1 MQKVSNLL
9 GERFAPLIIFCTF
22 ILMIKEHTLFTE
34 RFRPTDPKDYIGNEV
49 FKSSLDQWIKQQDI
63 PHILLY
69 GPAGTG
75 KTTAAKLIVAN
86 LDCDHIYINC
96 SDENGIEKIR
106 EKVKSFASAATFR
119 ALKVVIM
126 DEADFLTINAQAALR
141 NVIETFSKTTRF
153 VFTCNYVERIID
165 PLQSRTS
172 VFEVL
177 PPSKSEVA
185 KRCQEILH
193 EEACNN
199 VPADIVEIVNK
210 TYPDIRKTLNLL
222 QSCIISEPAGTF
234 LKLNKDIVNQK
245 QYTDQIIDLIKSNDD
260 KAFNQIR
267 QLVADSNIR
276 DYNELYRALFENLD
290 SFHNPVLGTI
300 IIAESQY
307 QSVMAP
313 DKEITFMGC
322 IANLLK
328 PF

>member
-1 MQKVSNLL
+1 
-9 GERFAPLIIFCTF
+9 
-22 ILMIKEHTLFTE
+22 MIKEHTLFTE

-49 FKSSLDQWIKQQDI
+49 FKASLDQWIKQQDI
-63 PHILLY
+63 PHILLH

-96 SDENGIEKIR
+96 SDENGIDTIR

-141 NVIETFSKTTRF
+141 NVIEAFSKTTRF
-153 VFTCNYVERIID
+153 VFTCNYVERVID
-165 PLQSRTS
+165 PIQSRTS

-185 KRCQEILH
+185 KRCVQILD
-193 EEACNN
+193 EVACNRSTEDL
-199 VPADIVEIVNK
+199 VAIVNK

-234 LKLNKDIVNQK
+234 LQLNKEITS
-245 QYTDQIIDLIKSNDD
+245 QYEYTKQIIDLIKSNDND
-260 KAFNQIR
+260 AFTKIR
-267 QLVADSNIR
+267 QIVADSNIR

-300 IIAESQY
+300 IIAEAQY
-307 QSVMAP
+307 QSALAP
-313 DKEITFMGC
+313 DREITFMAC
-322 IANLLK
+322 IAKLIK

>member
-1 MQKVSNLL
+1 
-9 GERFAPLIIFCTF
+9 
-22 ILMIKEHTLFTE
+22 MIKEHTLFTE

-63 PHILLY
+63 PHILLF

-96 SDENGIEKIR
+96 SDENGIETIR

-153 VFTCNYVERIID
+153 VFTCNYIERIID
-165 PLQSRTS
+165 PIQSRTS

-177 PPSKSEVA
+177 PPSKAEVA
-185 KRCQEILH
+185 KRCVSILD
-193 EEACNN
+193 EEGCNR
-199 VPADIVEIVNK
+199 ATEDIVEIVNK

-222 QSCIISEPAGTF
+222 QSCIVYDPAGTF
-234 LKLNKDIVNQK
+234 LQLNKDIVNQK

-276 DYNELYRALFENLD
+276 DYNELYRTLFENLD

-307 QSVMAP
+307 QSVMSV

>member
-1 MQKVSNLL
+1 ML
-9 GERFAPLIIFCTF
+9 
-22 ILMIKEHTLFTE
+22 KEHTLFTE

-49 FKSSLDQWIKQQDI
+49 FKASLDQWIKQQDI

-96 SDENGIEKIR
+96 SDENGIDTIR

-141 NVIETFSKTTRF
+141 NVIESFAKTTRF

-165 PLQSRTS
+165 PIQSRTS

-177 PPSKSEVA
+177 PPSKAEVA
-185 KRCQEILH
+185 KRCKAILT
-193 EEACNN
+193 EEACNHSTETL
-199 VPADIVEIVNK
+199 VTIVNK

-222 QSCIISEPAGTF
+222 QSSIIWDPAGKF
-234 LKLNKDIVNQK
+234 LQLNKEITS
-245 QYTDQIIDLIKSNDD
+245 QYEYTKQIIDLIKSNDD
-260 KAFNQIR
+260 DAFNKIR
-267 QLVADSNIR
+267 QIVADSNIR

-300 IIAESQY
+300 IIAEAQY
-307 QSVMAP
+307 QSALAP
-313 DKEITFMGC
+313 DREITFMAC
-322 IANLLK
+322 IAKLIK

>member
-1 MQKVSNLL
+1 ML
-9 GERFAPLIIFCTF
+9 
-22 ILMIKEHTLFTE
+22 KEHTLLTE

-49 FKSSLDQWIKQQDI
+49 FKSSLNQWIKQQDI

-86 LDCDHIYINC
+86 LDCDSIYINC
-96 SDENGIEKIR
+96 SDENGIDTIR

-119 ALKVVIM
+119 ELKVVIM

-141 NVIETFSKTTRF
+141 NVIETYSKTTRF
-153 VFTCNYVERIID
+153 VFTCNYIERIID
-165 PLQSRTS
+165 PIQSRTS

-185 KRCQEILH
+185 KRCATILDA
-193 EEACNN
+193 EGCNR
-199 VPADIVEIVNK
+199 ATDDIVEIVNQ

-222 QSCIISEPAGTF
+222 QSCMVYDVAGTF
-234 LKLNKDIVNQK
+234 LQLNKDIVNQK
-245 QYTDQIIDLIKSNDD
+245 QYTDQIIDLIKSKDA

-267 QLVADSNIR
+267 QIVADSNIR

-328 PF
+328 NG

>member
-1 MQKVSNLL
+1 
-9 GERFAPLIIFCTF
+9 
-22 ILMIKEHTLFTE
+22 
-34 RFRPTDPKDYIGNEV
+34 
-49 FKSSLDQWIKQQDI
+49 
-63 PHILLY
+63 
-69 GPAGTG
+69 
-75 KTTAAKLIVAN
+75 
-86 LDCDHIYINC
+86 
-96 SDENGIEKIR
+96 
-106 EKVKSFASAATFR
+106 
-119 ALKVVIM
+119 M

-185 KRCQEILH
+185 KRCISILD
-193 EEACNN
+193 EETCNR
-199 VPADIVEIVNK
+199 ATEDIVEIVNK

-222 QSCIISEPAGTF
+222 QSCIIYDPAGTF

-245 QYTDQIIDLIKSNDD
+245 QYTDQIIDLIKSNDG

-290 SFHNPVLGTI
+290 SFHNSVLGTI

-322 IANLLK
+322 IANLIK

>member
-1 MQKVSNLL
+1 
-9 GERFAPLIIFCTF
+9 
-22 ILMIKEHTLFTE
+22 MIKEHTLFTE

-49 FKSSLDQWIKQQDI
+49 FKASLDQWIKQQDI

-96 SDENGIEKIR
+96 SDENGIETIR

-141 NVIETFSKTTRF
+141 NVIEAFSKTTRF
-153 VFTCNYVERIID
+153 VFTCNYVERVID
-165 PLQSRTS
+165 PIQSRTS

-185 KRCQEILH
+185 KRCVQILD
-193 EEACNN
+193 EVACNRSTEDL
-199 VPADIVEIVNK
+199 VAIVNK

-234 LKLNKDIVNQK
+234 LQLNKEITS
-245 QYTDQIIDLIKSNDD
+245 QYEYTKQIIDLIKSNDND
-260 KAFNQIR
+260 AFTKIR
-267 QLVADSNIR
+267 QIVADSNIR

-300 IIAESQY
+300 IIAEAQY
-307 QSVMAP
+307 QSALAP
-313 DKEITFMGC
+313 DREITFMAC
-322 IANLLK
+322 IAKLLK

>member
-1 MQKVSNLL
+1 
-9 GERFAPLIIFCTF
+9 
-22 ILMIKEHTLFTE
+22 MIKEHTLFTE
-34 RFRPTDPKDYIGNEV
+34 RFRPTDPADYIGNEV
-49 FKSSLDQWIKQQDI
+49 FKSSLKTWINKQDI
-63 PHILLY
+63 PHILLF

-96 SDENGIEKIR
+96 SDENGIETIR

-153 VFTCNYVERIID
+153 IFTCNYIERVID
-165 PLQSRTS
+165 PIQSRTS
-172 VFEVL
+172 VFEIL
-177 PPSKSEVA
+177 PPSKAEVA
-185 KRCQEILH
+185 KRCKAILH
-193 EEACNN
+193 EETCNHA
-199 VPADIVEIVNK
+199 PADIVEIVNK

-222 QSCIISEPAGTF
+222 QSCIVHDPAGTF
-234 LKLNKDIVNQK
+234 LQLNKDIVNQK

-276 DYNELYRALFENLD
+276 DYNELYRTLFENLD

-307 QSVMAP
+307 QSVMSV

>member
-1 MQKVSNLL
+1 ML
-9 GERFAPLIIFCTF
+9 
-22 ILMIKEHTLFTE
+22 KEHTLFTE

-49 FKSSLDQWIKQQDI
+49 FKASLDQWIKQQDI
-63 PHILLY
+63 PHILLH

-86 LDCDHIYINC
+86 LNCDHIYVNC
-96 SDENGIEKIR
+96 SDENGIETIR

-126 DEADFLTINAQAALR
+126 DESDFLTINAQAALR

-153 VFTCNYVERIID
+153 IFTCNYIERVID
-165 PLQSRTS
+165 PIQSRTS
-172 VFEVL
+172 VFEII
-177 PPSKSEVA
+177 PPSKGEVA
-185 KRCQEILH
+185 KRCVGILQEESIEFNKEDL
-193 EEACNN
+193 
-199 VPADIVEIVNK
+199 VEIINK

-222 QSCIISEPAGTF
+222 QSCVKENK
-234 LKLNKDIVNQK
+234 LVLNKDIVNQK
-245 QYTDQIIDLIKSNDD
+245 QYTDQLIDLIKSNNS

-276 DYNELYRALFENLD
+276 DYNELYRALFEKID

-313 DKEITFMGC
+313 DKEITFMSC
-322 IANLLK
+322 VANLLK

>member
-1 MQKVSNLL
+1 ML
-9 GERFAPLIIFCTF
+9 
-22 ILMIKEHTLFTE
+22 KEHTLFTE

-49 FKSSLDQWIKQQDI
+49 FKASLDQWIKQQDI

-96 SDENGIEKIR
+96 SDENGIETIR

-185 KRCQEILH
+185 KRCISILD
-193 EEACNN
+193 EETCNR
-199 VPADIVEIVNK
+199 ATEDIVEIVNK

-222 QSCIISEPAGTF
+222 QSCIVYDPAGTF

-290 SFHNPVLGTI
+290 SFHNSVLGTI

-322 IANLLK
+322 IANLIK

>member
-1 MQKVSNLL
+1 ML
-9 GERFAPLIIFCTF
+9 
-22 ILMIKEHTLFTE
+22 KEHTLFTE

-49 FKSSLDQWIKQQDI
+49 FKASLDQWIKQQDI

-96 SDENGIEKIR
+96 SDENGIETIR

-141 NVIETFSKTTRF
+141 NVIEAFSKTTRF

-165 PLQSRTS
+165 PIQSRTS

-177 PPSKSEVA
+177 PPSKAEVA
-185 KRCQEILH
+185 KRCVQILD
-193 EEACNN
+193 EEACNR
-199 VPADIVEIVNK
+199 ATDDIVAIVNK
-210 TYPDIRKTLNLL
+210 TYPDIHKTLNLL

-234 LKLNKDIVNQK
+234 LQLNKEIVNQK

>member
-1 MQKVSNLL
+1 ML
-9 GERFAPLIIFCTF
+9 
-22 ILMIKEHTLFTE
+22 KEHTLFTE

-49 FKSSLDQWIKQQDI
+49 FKASLDQWIKQQDI

-96 SDENGIEKIR
+96 SDENGIETIR

-185 KRCQEILH
+185 KRCISILD
-193 EEACNN
+193 EETCNR
-199 VPADIVEIVNK
+199 ATEDIVEIVNK

-222 QSCIISEPAGTF
+222 QSCIVYDPAGTF

-322 IANLLK
+322 IANLIK

>member
-1 MQKVSNLL
+1 
-9 GERFAPLIIFCTF
+9 
-22 ILMIKEHTLFTE
+22 MIKEHTLFTE
-34 RFRPTDPKDYIGNEV
+34 RFRPTDPKDYIGNEI
-49 FKSSLDQWIKQQDI
+49 FKASLDQWIKQQDI

-96 SDENGIEKIR
+96 SDENGIETIR

-153 VFTCNYVERIID
+153 IFTCNYVERVID
-165 PLQSRTS
+165 PIQSRTS

-185 KRCQEILH
+185 KRCVQILD
-193 EEACNN
+193 EVACNRSTD
-199 VPADIVEIVNK
+199 DIVAIVNK

-234 LKLNKDIVNQK
+234 LQLNKEIVNQK
-245 QYTDQIIDLIKSNDD
+245 QYTDQIIDLIKSNDG

-276 DYNELYRALFENLD
+276 DYNELYRALFENID
-290 SFHNPVLGTI
+290 TFHNPVLGTI

-313 DKEITFMGC
+313 DKEITFMSC

>member
-1 MQKVSNLL
+1 
-9 GERFAPLIIFCTF
+9 
-22 ILMIKEHTLFTE
+22 MIKEHTLFTE
-34 RFRPTDPKDYIGNEV
+34 KFRPTNPKDYIGNEV
-49 FKSSLDQWIKQQDI
+49 LKSSLNQWIEQQDI

-86 LDCDHIYINC
+86 LDCDSIYINC
-96 SDENGIEKIR
+96 SDENGIDTIR

-119 ALKVVIM
+119 ELKVVIM

-141 NVIETFSKTTRF
+141 NVIESFSKTTRF
-153 VFTCNYVERIID
+153 IFTCNYIERIID
-165 PLQSRTS
+165 PIQSRTS

-185 KRCQEILH
+185 KRCATILDA
-193 EEACNN
+193 EGCNR
-199 VPADIVEIVNK
+199 ATDDIVEIVNK

-222 QSCIISEPAGTF
+222 QSCIVYDPVGTF
-234 LKLNKDIVNQK
+234 LQLNKEITS
-245 QYTDQIIDLIKSNDD
+245 QYEYTKQIIDLIKSNND

-300 IIAESQY
+300 ILAEAQY
-307 QSVMAP
+307 QSALAP
-313 DKEITFMGC
+313 DREITFMAC
-322 IANLLK
+322 IAKLLK

>member
-1 MQKVSNLL
+1 
-9 GERFAPLIIFCTF
+9 
-22 ILMIKEHTLFTE
+22 MIKEHTLFTE

-49 FKSSLDQWIKQQDI
+49 FKASLDQWIKQQDI

-96 SDENGIEKIR
+96 SDENGIETIR

-153 VFTCNYVERIID
+153 VFTCNYIERVID
-165 PLQSRTS
+165 PIQSRTS

-177 PPSKSEVA
+177 PPSKAEVA
-185 KRCQEILH
+185 KRCVQILD
-193 EEACNN
+193 EETCNR
-199 VPADIVEIVNK
+199 ATEDIVEIVNK

-222 QSCIISEPAGTF
+222 QSCIVYDPAGTF
-234 LKLNKDIVNQK
+234 LQLNKDIVNQK
-245 QYTDQIIDLIKSNDD
+245 QYTDQIVDLIKSNDD

-276 DYNELYRALFENLD
+276 DYNELYRTLFENLD

-307 QSVMAP
+307 QSVMSV

>member
-1 MQKVSNLL
+1 
-9 GERFAPLIIFCTF
+9 
-22 ILMIKEHTLFTE
+22 MIREHTLFTE

-49 FKSSLDQWIKQQDI
+49 FKSSLDTWIKQQDI

-75 KTTAAKLIVAN
+75 KTTAAKLITAN
-86 LDCDHIYINC
+86 LDVDDLYINC
-96 SDENGIEKIR
+96 SDENGIETIR
-106 EKVKSFASAATFR
+106 EKVKLFASAATFR

-141 NVIETFSKTTRF
+141 
-153 VFTCNYVERIID
+153 RIID
-165 PLQSRTS
+165 PIQSRTS
-172 VFEVL
+172 VFEIL

-185 KRCQEILH
+185 KRCTTILD
-193 EEACNN
+193 EEKCNRTSS
-199 VPADIVEIVNK
+199 DIVEIVNK

-222 QSCIISEPAGTF
+222 QSCVVYDPSGTF
-234 LKLNKDIVNQK
+234 LQLNKDIVNQK
-245 QYTDQIIDLIKSNDD
+245 QYTDQIIDLIKSNND

-290 SFHNPVLGTI
+290 SFHNPVLGTV
-300 IIAESQY
+300 IIAEAQY

-313 DKEITFMGC
+313 DKEVNFMGC

>member
-1 MQKVSNLL
+1 
-9 GERFAPLIIFCTF
+9 
-22 ILMIKEHTLFTE
+22 MIKEHTLFTE

-49 FKSSLDQWIKQQDI
+49 FKLSLDQWIKQQDI

-96 SDENGIEKIR
+96 SDENGIETIR

-153 VFTCNYVERIID
+153 IFTCNYIERVID
-165 PLQSRTS
+165 PIQSRTS
-172 VFEVL
+172 VFEIL
-177 PPSKSEVA
+177 PPSKAEVA
-185 KRCQEILH
+185 KRCKAILH
-193 EEACNN
+193 EETCNHA
-199 VPADIVEIVNK
+199 PADIVEIVNK

-222 QSCIISEPAGTF
+222 QSCIVHDPAGTF
-234 LKLNKDIVNQK
+234 LQLNKDIVNQK

-276 DYNELYRALFENLD
+276 DYNELYRTLFENLD
-290 SFHNPVLGTI
+290 AFHNPVLGTI

-307 QSVMAP
+307 QSVMSV

>member
-1 MQKVSNLL
+1 ML
-9 GERFAPLIIFCTF
+9 
-22 ILMIKEHTLFTE
+22 KEHTLFTE

-49 FKSSLDQWIKQQDI
+49 FKASLDQWIKQQDI

-96 SDENGIEKIR
+96 SDENGIETIR

-185 KRCQEILH
+185 KRCISILD
-193 EEACNN
+193 EETCNR
-199 VPADIVEIVNK
+199 ATEDIVEIVNK

-222 QSCIISEPAGTF
+222 QSCIVYDPAGTF
-234 LKLNKDIVNQK
+234 LQLNKDIVNQK

-322 IANLLK
+322 IANLIK

>member
-1 MQKVSNLL
+1 
-9 GERFAPLIIFCTF
+9 
-22 ILMIKEHTLFTE
+22 MIKEHTLFTE
-34 RFRPTDPKDYIGNEV
+34 RFRPTDPKDYIGNEI
-49 FKSSLDQWIKQQDI
+49 FKSSLDTWIKQKDI

-75 KTTAAKLIVAN
+75 KTTAAKLITAN
-86 LDCDHIYINC
+86 LDVDDLYINC
-96 SDENGIEKIR
+96 SDENGIETIR

-119 ALKVVIM
+119 DLKVVIM

-153 VFTCNYVERIID
+153 IFTCNYIERIID
-165 PLQSRTS
+165 PIQSRTL
-172 VFEVL
+172 VFEIL

-185 KRCQEILH
+185 KRCKKILQ
-193 EEACNN
+193 EEACEGA
-199 VPADIVEIVNK
+199 VDAAIVEIVNK

-222 QSCIISEPAGTF
+222 QSCIVYNSLGTF
-234 LKLNKDIVNQK
+234 LRLNKDIVNQK
-245 QYTDQIIDLIKSNDD
+245 QYTEKIIDLIKSNDD

-267 QLVADSNIR
+267 QLVADSNVR

-300 IIAESQY
+300 IISEAQY

-313 DKEITFMGC
+313 DKEVNFMGC

>member
-1 MQKVSNLL
+1 ML
-9 GERFAPLIIFCTF
+9 
-22 ILMIKEHTLFTE
+22 KEHTLFTE

-49 FKSSLDQWIKQQDI
+49 FKASLDQWIKQQDI

-96 SDENGIEKIR
+96 SDENGIDTIR

-141 NVIETFSKTTRF
+141 NVIESFAKTTRF
-153 VFTCNYVERIID
+153 VFTCNYIERIID
-165 PLQSRTS
+165 PIQSRTS

-177 PPSKSEVA
+177 PPSKKEVA
-185 KRCQEILH
+185 KRCKSILQ
-193 EEACNN
+193 EEACNH
-199 VPADIVEIVNK
+199 AIEDLATIVNK

-222 QSCIISEPAGTF
+222 QSSIISEPAGTF
-234 LKLNKDIVNQK
+234 LQLNKEITS
-245 QYTDQIIDLIKSNDD
+245 QYEYTKQIIDLIKSNDND
-260 KAFNQIR
+260 AFTKIR
-267 QLVADSNIR
+267 QIVADSNIR

-300 IIAESQY
+300 IIAEAQY
-307 QSVMAP
+307 QSALAP
-313 DKEITFMGC
+313 DREITFMAC
-322 IANLLK
+322 IAKLIK

>member
-1 MQKVSNLL
+1 LN
-9 GERFAPLIIFCTF
+9 
-22 ILMIKEHTLFTE
+22 
-34 RFRPTDPKDYIGNEV
+34 
-49 FKSSLDQWIKQQDI
+49 QWIEQQDI

-75 KTTAAKLIVAN
+75 KTTAAKLIVTN
-86 LDCDHIYINC
+86 LDCDSIYINC
-96 SDENGIEKIR
+96 SDENGIDTIR

-119 ALKVVIM
+119 ELKVVIM

-141 NVIETFSKTTRF
+141 NVIETYSKTTRF
-153 VFTCNYVERIID
+153 IFTCNYIERVID
-165 PLQSRTS
+165 PIQSRTS
-172 VFEVL
+172 VFEIL

-185 KRCQEILH
+185 KRCATILDA
-193 EEACNN
+193 EGCNR
-199 VPADIVEIVNK
+199 ATDDIVEIVNK

-222 QSCIISEPAGTF
+222 Q
-234 LKLNKDIVNQK
+234 LNKDIVNQK
-245 QYTDQIIDLIKSNDD
+245 QYTDQIIDLIKSKDA

-267 QLVADSNIR
+267 QIVADSNIR
-276 DYNELYRALFENLD
+276 DYSELYRALFENLD

-328 PF
+328 NG

>member
-1 MQKVSNLL
+1 
-9 GERFAPLIIFCTF
+9 
-22 ILMIKEHTLFTE
+22 MIKEHTLFTE

-49 FKSSLDQWIKQQDI
+49 FKASLDQWIKQQDI

-96 SDENGIEKIR
+96 SDENGIETIR

-185 KRCQEILH
+185 KRCISILD
-193 EEACNN
+193 EETCNR
-199 VPADIVEIVNK
+199 ATEDIVEIVNK

-222 QSCIISEPAGTF
+222 QSCIVYDPAGTF
-234 LKLNKDIVNQK
+234 LQLNKDIVNQK

-276 DYNELYRALFENLD
+276 DYNELYRTLFENLD

-307 QSVMAP
+307 QSVMSV

>member
-1 MQKVSNLL
+1 
-9 GERFAPLIIFCTF
+9 
-22 ILMIKEHTLFTE
+22 MIKEHTLFTE

-49 FKSSLDQWIKQQDI
+49 FKASLDQWIKQQDI

-96 SDENGIEKIR
+96 SDENGIETIR

-153 VFTCNYVERIID
+153 IFTCNYVERVID
-165 PLQSRTS
+165 PIQSRTS

-199 VPADIVEIVNK
+199 APADIVEIVNK

-222 QSCIISEPAGTF
+222 QSCIVSEPAGTF